1 MEKGLLIK
9 AEKIKRK
16 MVTFLMYKK
25 IVFLKKNIFLIYATK
40 CCMACIV
47 SVS

>member
-16 MVTFLMYKK
+16 MVTFLMYKN
-25 IVFLKKNIFLIYATK
+25 IVFQKKLFLIYATK